1 MNRYG
6 KRCVLYPRVSTEM
19 QVDGYS
25 LEGQKNML
33 TRFADRE
40 EMIVVDTYEDAG
52 KSGKSIE
59 GRPAFQKMLRDI
71 EDGLDIDYIL
81 VYKLSRFG
89 RNAADILNS
98 LELVQSYGVNLIC
111 IEEGIDSSQT
121 SGKLLI
127 SVLSAVAEIEREN
140 IIEQTMNGRREK
152 ARQGGWNGGFAP
164 YGYTLEDNK
173 LMIEETEAVAIRK
186 IFELYTSSEIGL
198 GGIANQL
205 NLQGIRKIPRQNGT
219 LEDWTGHFI
228 KLILDNPVYCGKIA
242 YGRRTKEKVKGTKN
256 DYQMK
261 RNDDYILTEG
271 QHKGIVSEEVWEK
284 AHAKRLR
291 TGVKQPSKIGRDR
304 VHLLSGLLK
313 CPVCGSPMYTN
324 KHAWTNKDG
333 TYKEIYYYVCSR
345 NRMVRGKHCE
355 YKAML
360 KKTDIEPMVIEAI
373 REIVR
378 NEEYAQAIKKRIGV
392 QIDTKAVDK
401 ELEGYQAKLK
411 EVDLNKTRLEREID
425 SLPADA
431 KYRER
436 KLHDMTLRLDSLYDV
451 IVELEEKIEDA
462 KLRRDAIKQQ
472 AITLENIYKIMVNFD
487 CVYNIIN
494 DEEKRNVVTALI
506 KEIEIYRN
514 DESEYPLKRIGLN
527 FPVFKDGGEVT
538 ELLWD
543 KGNTV
548 DWVAQDMASYDWNDA
563 NANGYTGYEL
573 EAGDYVI
580 TARSNSHDVKLSE
593 TYTVAAG
600 MNCTTDYITGNEIES
615 LFVDDFTSVNDSLLS
630 GMISR
635 ATGLTQPAPA
645 SKTDRE
651 ISDDTLATLD
661 GQYSY
666 RSYMDQGYEEW
677 FVNEDGIPSTWTQ
690 AATRTEGEKAP
701 ISIMDMA
708 GIDFSLKI
716 EDGEVVQG
724 DDEGSQKWE
733 AFMNQLTWEEMASL
747 VNNGGGVKAIDA
759 VDVVGAGVNETP
771 LQLSGGTLWAC
782 PPILAATFNLDL
794 AEEVGVMMGNEALFK
809 GCSYWQGNAMN
820 IHRSPLSGRNV
831 EYYSQDGVHGGKFA
845 AAVVAGV
852 TSKGVTCHIKH
863 MVLNDQESYRDLNG
877 GVSTW
882 ATEQVIREIYAK
894 PFEYALKVGRST
906 GVMSSFNR
914 IGMVN
919 SQLNL
924 AMHKLVRNEWSNR
937 AIFETDAWQ
946 GTYCPLDLMV
956 RQGDNQVLG
965 AGTTLPDIGLEIGA
979 WDADGNCVRVSDGAE
994 GTFLSQ
1000 THYAAVR
1007 RSAQEILWNYA
1018 NSSAVHNGYIG
1029 FEPCVLEFD
1038 SYAAQSLPISF
1049 GDVDIATI
1057 TLADGAQLP
1066 EGFTMSDAGVVTSD
1080 GSLAEGEWTVD
1091 IKLNG
1096 IDGYITLGAQA
1107 VIRVVDALH
1116 VSTTSLKVG
1125 EAANVTVD
1133 APYYAYEGLVKVNPR
1148 FVSTVKH
1155 TDGTPVA
1162 QGEME
1167 GFGGKTILPGT
1178 GDSVGG
1184 TLRIQNWYWKDASQ
1198 VQGNNYDGL
1207 GALAFADIEATDAR
1221 YLETA
1226 DVEAGNYY
1234 QAYLYEFR
1242 VSDEDA
1248 AKLAEYGLTAEKV
1261 MAPVTAYQGI
1271 TYDYNS
1277 ALAITGTP
1285 TKAGEVE
1292 ITVTLQIP
1300 LVRGFG
1306 SRFPNNVHVGS
1317 PTATEVTR
1325 TFTLTIGE

>member
-392 QIDTKAVDK
+392 QIDTKSVDK

-462 KLRRDAIKQQ
+462 RLRRDAIKQQ

-548 DWVAQDMASYDWNDA
+548 ESLNLHYGENHALKNVNMEIADHA
-563 NANGYTGYEL
+563 
-573 EAGDYVI
+573 I
-580 TARSNSHDVKLSE
+580 TAFIGPSGCGKSTFLRCLNRMNDLVDGCRVEGKVILDGEDIYDKRVDTTLLRKKVGMVFQQPNPFPMSIYDNIAYGPRLHGIKNKKELDEIVERSLQGAAIFEEVKDRLHKSALGLSGGQQQRLCIARALAVSPEVLLMDEPTSALDPISTLKIEELME
-593 TYTVAAG
+593 TLKKKYTVVIVTHNMQQAARVSDDTAFFLVG
-600 MNCTTDYITGNEIES
+600 EVVEKNATSEIFARPKDKRTEDYITG
-615 LFVDDFTSVNDSLLS
+615 
-630 GMISR
+630 R
-635 ATGLTQPAPA
+635 
-645 SKTDRE
+645 
-651 ISDDTLATLD
+651 
-661 GQYSY
+661 
-666 RSYMDQGYEEW
+666 
-677 FVNEDGIPSTWTQ
+677 
-690 AATRTEGEKAP
+690 
-701 ISIMDMA
+701 
-708 GIDFSLKI
+708 
-716 EDGEVVQG
+716 
-724 DDEGSQKWE
+724 
-733 AFMNQLTWEEMASL
+733 
-747 VNNGGGVKAIDA
+747 
-759 VDVVGAGVNETP
+759 
-771 LQLSGGTLWAC
+771 
-782 PPILAATFNLDL
+782 
-794 AEEVGVMMGNEALFK
+794 
-809 GCSYWQGNAMN
+809 
-820 IHRSPLSGRNV
+820 
-831 EYYSQDGVHGGKFA
+831 
-845 AAVVAGV
+845 
-852 TSKGVTCHIKH
+852 
-863 MVLNDQESYRDLNG
+863 
-877 GVSTW
+877 
-882 ATEQVIREIYAK
+882 
-894 PFEYALKVGRST
+894 
-906 GVMSSFNR
+906 
-914 IGMVN
+914 
-919 SQLNL
+919 
-924 AMHKLVRNEWSNR
+924 
-937 AIFETDAWQ
+937 
-946 GTYCPLDLMV
+946 
-956 RQGDNQVLG
+956 
-965 AGTTLPDIGLEIGA
+965 
-979 WDADGNCVRVSDGAE
+979 
-994 GTFLSQ
+994 
-1000 THYAAVR
+1000 
-1007 RSAQEILWNYA
+1007 
-1018 NSSAVHNGYIG
+1018 
-1029 FEPCVLEFD
+1029 
-1038 SYAAQSLPISF
+1038 F
-1049 GDVDIATI
+1049 G
-1057 TLADGAQLP
+1057 
-1066 EGFTMSDAGVVTSD
+1066 
-1080 GSLAEGEWTVD
+1080 
-1091 IKLNG
+1091 
-1096 IDGYITLGAQA
+1096 
-1107 VIRVVDALH
+1107 
-1116 VSTTSLKVG
+1116 
-1125 EAANVTVD
+1125 
-1133 APYYAYEGLVKVNPR
+1133 
-1148 FVSTVKH
+1148 
-1155 TDGTPVA
+1155 
-1162 QGEME
+1162 
-1167 GFGGKTILPGT
+1167 
-1178 GDSVGG
+1178 
-1184 TLRIQNWYWKDASQ
+1184 
-1198 VQGNNYDGL
+1198 
-1207 GALAFADIEATDAR
+1207 
-1221 YLETA
+1221 
-1226 DVEAGNYY
+1226 
-1234 QAYLYEFR
+1234 
-1242 VSDEDA
+1242 
-1248 AKLAEYGLTAEKV
+1248 
-1261 MAPVTAYQGI
+1261 
-1271 TYDYNS
+1271 
-1277 ALAITGTP
+1277 
-1285 TKAGEVE
+1285 
-1292 ITVTLQIP
+1292 
-1300 LVRGFG
+1300 
-1306 SRFPNNVHVGS
+1306 
-1317 PTATEVTR
+1317 
-1325 TFTLTIGE
+1325 